1 MAVSG
6 TTATVSGTTA
16 ADGGTTVDIRPVATH
31 PTRMGVSQ
39 ICFTMSLEKV
49 AGVHLRN
56 AFDLFI
62 NLFYWVIRSTDKARL
77 VSKNW
82 SVIRCIDVTVWEK
95 SKMTVQSRRAAIK
108 SLGMS
113 ALALAFV
120 KTGLCESAFPGHVNE
135 LSSWLNRVQQNA
147 VQLGNREISSLQWQ
161 EAIDRIYER
170 TPLTELKEYLRF
182 DDLSRQIIET
192 IPDNRDELFQTIRLQ
207 TPNVPHQK
215 NGSEPRRELITKI
228 AHVKKGQSIPPHG
241 HSNMVSAFLCLSGE
255 FEVRQFDRLDDRVE
269 HLVVRSSLHEKS
281 AGPGTWSS
289 ISDYRDNVHWLTAKT
304 DDCFLFTCKM
314 LSIEEGLPMK
324 GRINIDLRDAKMLGN
339 DTCLASKI
347 TAARSREIY

>member
-1 MAVSG
+1 M
-6 TTATVSGTTA
+6 
-16 ADGGTTVDIRPVATH
+16 I
-31 PTRMGVSQ
+31 
-39 ICFTMSLEKV
+39 
-49 AGVHLRN
+49 
-56 AFDLFI
+56 
-62 NLFYWVIRSTDKARL
+62 
-77 VSKNW
+77 
-82 SVIRCIDVTVWEK
+82 
-95 SKMTVQSRRAAIK
+95 VQSRRAAIK

-147 VQLGNREISSLQWQ
+147 VQLSNREISSLQWQ

-170 TPLTELKEYLRF
+170 TPLTELKELLRF
-182 DDLSRQIIET
+182 DDLRRHILEK
-192 IPDNRDELFQTIRLQ
+192 IPANRDELFQTIRLE

-304 DDCFLFTCKM
+304 DDCFLFTCK
-314 LSIEEGLPMK
+314 LLRIEEGKPLQ
-324 GRINIDLRDAKMLGN
+324 GRINIDLRDAKMLGLN
-339 DTCLASKI
+339 TYQAPKISASR
-347 TAARSREIY
+347 AREIY